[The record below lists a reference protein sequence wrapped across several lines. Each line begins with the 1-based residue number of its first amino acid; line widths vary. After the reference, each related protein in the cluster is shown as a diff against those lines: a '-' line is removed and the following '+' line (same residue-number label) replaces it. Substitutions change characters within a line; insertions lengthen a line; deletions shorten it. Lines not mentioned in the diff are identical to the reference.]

1 MKNNT
6 SSYIEQDN
14 LDKSLIEACKVGD
27 LAKVKYLLTSDELS
41 QHADISCINNRP
53 LFMACA
59 WEHKNIIDYL
69 LFSPELKKH
78 ADVHDNKDIIFN
90 YLLESRKDNILQ
102 YLILDMNVQKNKN
115 IERALKNFPNPN
127 VKNWFKVR
135 EWNKEVIDGLEPT
148 NNNEKV
154 KKPKI

>member
-53 LFMACA
+53 LFICF
-59 WEHKNIIDYL
+59 IT
-69 LFSPELKKH
+69 F
-78 ADVHDNKDIIFN
+78 
-90 YLLESRKDNILQ
+90 
-102 YLILDMNVQKNKN
+102 
-115 IERALKNFPNPN
+115 
-127 VKNWFKVR
+127 
-135 EWNKEVIDGLEPT
+135 
-148 NNNEKV
+148 
-154 KKPKI
+154 